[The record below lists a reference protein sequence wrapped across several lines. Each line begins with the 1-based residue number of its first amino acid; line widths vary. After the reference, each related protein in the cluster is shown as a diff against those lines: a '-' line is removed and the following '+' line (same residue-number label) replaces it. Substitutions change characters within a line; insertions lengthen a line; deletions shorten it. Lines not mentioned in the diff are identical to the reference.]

1 MAYVARPSDFHAAQP
16 LPAVRPVPRRRG
28 VWRALVEAVSA
39 SRRRRAQQEIDRFVA
54 RRGRF
59 TDSIEREI
67 GERMMRGDWGER
79 F

>member
-28 VWRALVEAVSA
+28 VWRTLIEAVTA
-39 SRRRRAQQEIDRFVA
+39 SHRRQTQQEIDRFVA